1 MLKFVLQIFQPA
13 TSYRLDEGQ
22 LIPNLFQR
30 RVPQVLRILI
40 GNNKLWAF
48 LPVPERRDEF
58 SNKFVWNQTNND
70 SHRDRNH
77 SKNKSNCPLRSIQ
90 TSHRKGLPSHEDDQ
104 DLSTDYNTLNANE
117 IPVFKYSLKN
127 VETIVDTAAARI
139 VLAKCLSICRI
150 HPTYLY

>member
-1 MLKFVLQIFQPA
+1 MLKFVLQMPQST
-13 TSYRLDEGQ
+13 TSYRLDKGQ

-30 RVPQVLRILI
+30 RVPQVLRILV
-40 GNNKLWAF
+40 GNNKLWAL

-70 SHRDRNH
+70 SHGDRNH

-90 TSHRKGLPSHEDDQ
+90 TSHRKGLPSDEDDQ
-104 DLSTDYNTLNANE
+104 DLSTDYDTLNAEE
-117 IPVFKYSLKN
+117 IPVFKHSLKN
-127 VETIVDTAAARI
+127 IETIVDTAAARR
-139 VLAKCLSICRI
+139 VLAKCLSIGRI